1 MNDSSEV
8 SLDEEQKALL
18 LDLLD
23 IFRSTIATCEYLD
36 TASRCIRNWINEKNE
51 KNPKNQITDE
61 LLFSN
66 LLIGVSE
73 NPTLFG
79 SLLAFFYDRGIG
91 TTRDRTKAIEFYS
104 KNANTGD
111 PLAQNELGYIYENK
125 DFTLAR
131 NWYNEAVKSRWPD
144 SFDNLGRVYY
154 DGIHVDQDF
163 RASAYYFRL
172 GAELGHVNSQLYMVS
187 IFQYGYGVMKD
198 LHSSIYWIHKIFKNS
213 KNSKELKVKPS
224 LREIFNNNYF

>member
-1 MNDSSEV
+1 MENSSEV
-8 SLDEEQKALL
+8 SLNEEQKTLL

-23 IFRSTIATCEYLD
+23 RFRSTIATCAYLN
-36 TASRCIRNWINEKNE
+36 TASQCIRNWINEKNE

-79 SLLAFFYDRGIG
+79 SLLAFFYDCGIG
-91 TTRDRTKAIEFYS
+91 TRRDRTKAIELYS

-111 PLAQNELGYIYENK
+111 PLAQNELGYIYENEG
-125 DFTLAR
+125 DSTLAL
-131 NWYNEAVKSRWPD
+131 NWYNEAAKSRWPD
-144 SFDNLGRVYY
+144 SFDNLGRAYY

-172 GAELGHVNSQLYMVS
+172 GAELGHVSSQLNMGS
-187 IFQYGYGVMKD
+187 IYRRGNGVVKD
-198 LHSSIYWIHKIFKNS
+198 LHSSIYWFHKLF
-213 KNSKELKVKPS
+213 KNSKELEVKLS
-224 LREIFNNNYF
+224 LRKIFNNSYF